1 MYLREFAKHAG
12 EKLLNTLEV
21 GELSSSFSGKHVL
34 FGKQYDYLKLIG
46 ISVTLRIKP
55 KQ

>member
-1 MYLREFAKHAG
+1 MYLREFATHAG

-21 GELSSSFSGKHVL
+21 GELSSFSGKHFL

-46 ISVTLRIKP
+46 ISFTLRIRP
-55 KQ
+55 K